1 MDGVNNVKVLAYAV
15 ATAVALLAASPSGA
29 DTSARAAGKAV
40 GEFGAG
46 VGEAVG
52 EGLTKGLS
60 QMQPQWI
67 TVQPRSKEECLTES
81 GGVVNP
87 VFVRCRNGRQ
97 EFVRFDASGNK
108 IVLSER
114 SIPLR

>member
-1 MDGVNNVKVLAYAV
+1 MKVLACAAV
-15 ATAVALLAASPSGA
+15 VAVALLATGPSNA
-29 DTSARAAGKAV
+29 DTAARAAGRAV

-67 TVQPRSKEECLTES
+67 TVHPRSKDDCLAES

-97 EFVRFDASGNK
+97 EYVRFDANGNK

-114 SIPLR
+114 PIPLR

>member
-1 MDGVNNVKVLAYAV
+1 MKHLF
-15 ATAVALLAASPSGA
+15 LLAFACVLVPGMLNA
-29 DTSARAAGKAV
+29 QVARSTGKAV

-52 EGLTKGLS
+52 EGVTRGMSGLQS
-60 QMQPQWI
+60 QWI
-67 TVQPRSKEECLTES
+67 TIPPRSKDECLSET

-97 EFVRFDASGNK
+97 ESVRYDANGVK
-108 IVLSER
+108 IVLRER
-114 SIPLR
+114 PIPMQ

>member
-1 MDGVNNVKVLAYAV
+1 MITKCVLMV
-15 ATAVALLAASPSGA
+15 AVALLTSNPAWA
-29 DTSARAAGKAV
+29 DSSARSAGKAV

-67 TVQPRSKEECLTES
+67 TVQPRSKDECLAES